1 MMIRDIEKAY
11 LRSLGKLDQQL
22 VSFAL
27 ANEWSGGLRRGRH
40 FERNLFGLL
49 FVDYYSQMT
58 HENRPNIKS

>member
-27 ANEWSGGLRRGRH
+27 ANGLEGCV
-40 FERNLFGLL
+40 EADTLNATYLA
-49 FVDYYSQMT
+49 YYSLT
-58 HENRPNIKS
+58 IIHK